1 MKAPITF
8 VVSTGRAGSTLL
20 SRMLALHPQVL
31 SISEFFS
38 VLQGVIRRYPYPDD
52 DLDGA
57 GLWRLVTAPDPLAD
71 AMVRDGQAVPEMFY
85 PYGTGRFKAETG
97 IPNICHSTLSLLSD
111 DPDRLYDEL
120 AARVPSW
127 PLRSANDQYR
137 ALFALLAEILGRPV
151 IVERSGGSVVM
162 LRRIRRQFP
171 DARIVFMHRNGPDTA
186 LSMSRFPMFKL
197 GMLAVRAVE
206 LANLPPNADLNE
218 IQAAL
223 PEEFKGILS
232 PPYDLSCLPGM
243 HLPPVQFGERWSE
256 MIEFATSVLAQCPAE
271 IQSQLSYEG
280 LLADPAAELTRLAGF
295 LGVPAEQ
302 DWLDASAK
310 LIGPNRAAA
319 AREHDAQVMAQL
331 IAACEP
337 GKQALAA
344 FIAGTMT

>member
-1 MKAPITF
+1 
-8 VVSTGRAGSTLL
+8 
-20 SRMLALHPQVL
+20 MLALHPQVL

-38 VLQGVIRRYPYPDD
+38 VLQGILRRYPYPDA

-71 AMVRDGQAVPEMFY
+71 AMIRGGQAVPEMFY
-85 PYGTGRFKAETG
+85 PYGTGRFKVETG

-127 PLRSANDQYR
+127 PVRSATDQYR
-137 ALFALLAEILGRPV
+137 ALFCLLAEVLNRPV

-171 DARIVFMHRNGPDTA
+171 EARIVFMHRNGPDTA

-197 GMLAVRAVE
+197 GMLAVRAAE
-206 LANLPPNADLNE
+206 LANLPENADLTE

-223 PEEFKGILS
+223 PDEFKGILS

-243 HLPPVQFGERWSE
+243 QLSPVLFGQRWSE
-256 MIEFATSVLAQCPAE
+256 MIEYGTSVLAQCPAE
-271 IQSQLSYEG
+271 IQSRLSYEQ
-280 LLADPAAELTRLAGF
+280 LLSDPAAELTTLAGF

-302 DWLDASAK
+302 DWLDAAAK
-310 LIGPNRAAA
+310 LIGPNRAGAA
-319 AREHDAQVMAQL
+319 SEHDAEVMAQL

-344 FIAGTMT
+344 FLAGTMT